1 MRRIP
6 VILLLSLLA
15 APLGAE
21 TLTISPVTLTEWKAI
36 YGQVD
41 TRDRVPARARI
52 GGTVDTLSIT
62 EGDRVEAGQPL
73 AVITDDKL
81 QFQIDALNSRL
92 DALNSQLAT
101 ARADME
107 RGRQLLDRGVITTQR
122 FDALQTQVDVLEG
135 EIAGTRSEKLVV
147 ERQIEEGR
155 VLAPEAGIVLD
166 VPVSRGSVITPGE
179 AVAEIGGGGVFMRI
193 AVPERF
199 SAALSEGDTIQIEA
213 GDGLREG
220 RLAKLYPLIT
230 GGRLQADIE
239 VEGLDARFIGRRVP
253 VRLPVGERQA
263 LLVPQSAVSQ
273 TGGLDFVMI
282 EDNGAALR
290 HVVVLGQDIMRDGT
304 LWREVLSGLAPGDIV
319 VTGNE

>member
-1 MRRIP
+1 MRPIP
-6 VILLLSLLA
+6 VILLLGLLA
-15 APLGAE
+15 SPLWAE
-21 TLTISPVTLTEWKAI
+21 TLTLNPTTLTEWKAI

-41 TRDRVPARARI
+41 TRDRVPGRARI
-52 GGTVDTLSIT
+52 GGIVDSLMVT
-62 EGDRVEAGQPL
+62 EGDQVEAGQPL

-101 ARADME
+101 ARADLE

-135 EIAGTRSEKLVV
+135 EIAGTESEKLVV

-155 VLAPEAGIVLD
+155 VLAPEAGIILN

-179 AVAEIGGGGVFMRI
+179 AVAEIGGGGVFMRLAI
-193 AVPERF
+193 PERF
-199 SAALSEGDTIQIEA
+199 SAALAEGDTIQIEGA
-213 GDGLREG
+213 DGLQEG

-253 VRLPVGERQA
+253 VRLPVGEREA
-263 LLVPQSAVSQ
+263 LLVPESAVSQ
-273 TGGLDFVMI
+273 TGGLDFVTI
-282 EDNGAALR
+282 EDHGQPLR
-290 HVVVLGQDIMRDGT
+290 HVVVLGQEIIRDGAV
-304 LWREVLSGLAPGDIV
+304 WREVLSGLEPGDIV

>member
-179 AVAEIGGGGVFMRI
+179 AVAEIGGGGVFMRL

-282 EDNGAALR
+282 EDNGEALR

>member
-1 MRRIP
+1 MRPLP
-6 VILLLSLLA
+6 VILLLSLFA
-15 APLGAE
+15 TPLWAE
-21 TLTISPVTLTEWKAI
+21 TLTLTPTTLTEWKAI

-52 GGTVDTLSIT
+52 GGTVDSLSVT

-92 DALNSQLAT
+92 DALNSQLET

-107 RGRQLLDRGVITTQR
+107 RGRQLLDRGVITSQR

-155 VLAPEAGIVLD
+155 VLAPEAGIVLN

-179 AVAEIGGGGVFMRI
+179 AVAEIGGGGVFMRL

-199 SAALSEGDTIQIEA
+199 SAALSEGDTIQIEGA
-213 GDGLREG
+213 DGLRAG
-220 RLAKLYPLIT
+220 RLARLYPLIT

-253 VRLPVGERQA
+253 VRLPVGERQV

-273 TGGLDFVMI
+273 TGGLDFVTI
-282 EDNGAALR
+282 ETNGEALR
-290 HVVVLGQDIMRDGT
+290 HVVVLGQEIMRDDT
-304 LWREVLSGLAPGDIV
+304 AWREVLSGLQPGDIV

>member
-1 MRRIP
+1 MRRIA
-6 VILLLSLLA
+6 IALLIGLLP
-15 APLGAE
+15 APLIAQ
-21 TLTISPVTLTEWKAI
+21 TLTLSPTPLTEWKAI
-36 YGQVD
+36 YGQID

-52 GGTVDTLSIT
+52 GGTIDSLDVT
-62 EGDRVEAGQPL
+62 EGDTVTAGQPI

-92 DALNSQLAT
+92 DALRSQLET
-101 ARADME
+101 AQADLE

-122 FDALQTQVDVLEG
+122 FDALQTQVDVLNG
-135 EIAGTRSEKLVV
+135 EISGTEAEKLVV

-179 AVAEIGGGGVFMRI
+179 AIAEIGGGGIFMRI
-193 AVPERF
+193 SVPERF
-199 SAALSEGDTIQIEA
+199 AAALAEGDTIQIDSP
-213 GDGLREG
+213 DGPRTG
-220 RLAKLYPLIT
+220 RLVKLYPLIS

-253 VRLPVGERQA
+253 VRLPVGERAA

-273 TGGLDFVMI
+273 TGGLDFVTI
-282 EDNGAALR
+282 ADHGQELR
-290 HVVVLGQDIMRDGT
+290 HVVVLGQEILRDGAV
-304 LWREVLSGLAPGDIV
+304 WREVLSGLDTGDTV

>member
-179 AVAEIGGGGVFMRI
+179 AVAEIGGGGVFMRL

-213 GDGLREG
+213 ADGLREG

-282 EDNGAALR
+282 EDNGEALR